1 MKNNLIIGIDFSL
14 LSPGICIIQNNKH
27 TCISVYTVDAEEHH
41 KLLSKEDGPFKILD
55 ESKTISINLRD
66 KKDKQGITYSHTE
79 RNKLIA
85 SVEEVNALITEIK
98 KHTDS
103 FTGDIY
109 VAMEG
114 ISFGSKG
121 NTLIDIC
128 MATGILRDAIVSDLL
143 KGQHDRFYVFSPGTI
158 KKYALKGNAQK
169 NELYDAIVSKP
180 ELEHIEFVKLLTM
193 YKESWI
199 TPGGVVKKPL
209 DDLVDAT
216 WIALLLKDVVENG
229 FVAEE
234 VKKVKVKKSPLK
246 KSKKLKVL

>member
-1 MKNNLIIGIDFSL
+1 MKKTLVIGIDFSL
-14 LSPGICIIQNNKH
+14 LSPGICIIENNKH
-27 TCISVYTVDAEEHH
+27 KWISVFTTDEDHK
-41 KLLSKEDGPFKILD
+41 KLLSKEGPFKILD
-55 ESKTISINLRD
+55 GAKDISINLHE
-66 KKDKQGITYSHTE
+66 KNDKQGVTYSHTE

-85 SVEEVNALITEIK
+85 SVEEVYSLIKQIK

-103 FTGDIY
+103 FSGDIY

-128 MATGILRDAIVSDLL
+128 MATGILRDAIVKDLL
-143 KGQHDRFYVFSPGTI
+143 KGQADRFYVFSPGTI

-169 NELYDAIVSKP
+169 NELYEAIVSKP
-180 ELEHIEFVKLLTM
+180 ELAGLEFVKLLTM

-229 FVAEE
+229 LVAEE
-234 VKKVKVKKSPLK
+234 VKKPKVKKLK
-246 KSKKLKVL
+246 KSPVKTKKL